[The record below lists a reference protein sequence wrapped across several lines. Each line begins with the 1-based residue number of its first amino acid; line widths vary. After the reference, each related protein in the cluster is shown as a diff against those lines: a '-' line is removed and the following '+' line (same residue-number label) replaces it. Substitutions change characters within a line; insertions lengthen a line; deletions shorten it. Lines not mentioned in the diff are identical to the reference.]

1 MAKRKRTKK
10 RMRIN
15 LYLFLEDEDIIIT
28 EYRLLRFIFIT
39 LNKGITAQLI
49 FLALALYDS

>member
-1 MAKRKRTKK
+1 MGKRTKK
-10 RMRIN
+10 RIRTK

-39 LNKGITAQLI
+39 LNKRITVDFSCTCI
-49 FLALALYDS
+49 I